1 MEKIQEG
8 QPFTIFVE
16 CADTPAQLEKAFRH
30 IKKMLPKGSRLFG
43 VFGRNYYKKELAE
56 KLRRIS
62 ERYCDHLYFTPC
74 SASDESRR
82 VVFET
87 AFRKADFSDFVLVLG
102 SRNDGAVRDAA
113 RQVAYEL
120 DLY

>member
-16 CADTPAQLEKAFRH
+16 CADTPAQLEKVLRR
-30 IKKMLPKGSRLFG
+30 IRKMLPRGSRLFG
-43 VFGRNYYKKELAE
+43 VFGRNYRKKALEE
-56 KLRRIS
+56 KMRRIS
-62 ERYCDHLYFTPC
+62 ERYCDQLYFTPC
-74 SASDESRR
+74 SASAESSRM
-82 VVFET
+82 VFES
-87 AFRKADFSDFVLVLG
+87 AFRKADFGDFVLILG
-102 SRNDGAVRDAA
+102 NRDCCAVRDAA